1 MSDTV
6 PKGPEVLCKKVS
18 LQFGRNIVLN
28 NIDFNAFP
36 GKIHCL
42 IGPNGG
48 GKSSLI
54 KSILGQLHH
63 TGTITLNWPDSGRTV
78 GYVPQQVNLDKTLP
92 VTVKNFLALC
102 VQKRPAFLGVQKTAA
117 PAVEKVLSEVKMKEK
132 ENLLFSELSGGER
145 QRVLFAQSLV
155 PQPGLL
161 ILDEP
166 MNSIDKGGAQIFSEI
181 IKRMAS
187 KGVTVIWVHHDLA
200 EVRKVA
206 DTVTC
211 LNREMIFSGNPQE
224 VMDERHLLEIF
235 AAQKSI
241 KEN

>member
-6 PKGPEVLCKKVS
+6 LKGPEVTCKQVS
-18 LQFGRNIVLN
+18 LQFGRNIVLEK
-28 NIDFNAFP
+28 IDFTALP
-36 GKIHCL
+36 GKIHCI

-54 KSILGQLHH
+54 KSILGQFHH
-63 TGTITLNWPDSGRTV
+63 VGTITLNWPDKNRNI

-92 VTVKNFLALC
+92 VTVKDFLALC
-102 VQKRPAFLGVQKTAA
+102 IQQQPAFLGVHKSAA
-117 PAVEKVLSEVKMKEK
+117 PMIEKVLTEVKMKDK

-166 MNSIDKGGAQIFSEI
+166 MNSIDKGGAQIFSDI

-187 KGVTVIWVHHDLA
+187 DGVTVIWVHHDLA

-211 LNREMIFSGNPQE
+211 LNREMIFSGNPKE
-224 VMDERHLLEIF
+224 VMDEKHLLEIF
-235 AAQKSI
+235 AASKFS
-241 KEN
+241 